1 MEIPE
6 YTGKLPY
13 DFPCF
18 DACEIHQGSPE
29 AHPEICRVAEV
40 TVLRVEAL
48 GLKDWL

>member
-18 DACEIHQGSPE
+18 DACEIQGTPKS
-29 AHPEICRVAEV
+29 
-40 TVLRVEAL
+40 VE
-48 GLKDWL
+48 